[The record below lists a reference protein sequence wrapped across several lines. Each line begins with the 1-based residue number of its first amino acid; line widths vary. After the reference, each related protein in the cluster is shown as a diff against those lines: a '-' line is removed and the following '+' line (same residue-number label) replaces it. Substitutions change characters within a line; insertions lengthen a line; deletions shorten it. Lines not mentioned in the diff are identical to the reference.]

1 MIEQLDNKNMSNA
14 AVNMCTVL
22 YGHVI
27 SSFPYIHP
35 GVELLGHVLTR
46 FNHSKNYQP
55 ILQRGFPAASWTDLF
70 SE

>member
-1 MIEQLDNKNMSNA
+1 MSNA

-22 YGHVI
+22 CGHMV
-27 SSFPYIHP
+27 SSFPDIHP

-46 FNHSKNYQP
+46 FNHSKNYQTV
-55 ILQRGFPAASWTDLF
+55 LQRGFPAASWTDLF